1 MCSYVFPL
9 KTPKLANSQA
19 VPAPTPHN
27 YRAMRTERGQTL
39 QALAPTSS
47 QRRLNG
53 LLHPAEPAPLP
64 VQGWPIMGEFLHP
77 LPTLLP
83 STCRSRLS
91 QSVNQ
96 SIRQSNPA
104 NQPQPQPQKLRR
116 WCQTGKGN
124 ATNPERKAEIRSGRL
139 TRRARNVALAVVWLK
154 FDFCLLSQPLHHII
168 SKHRVIS

>member
-1 MCSYVFPL
+1 MCPACARACSPSE
-9 KTPKLANSQA
+9 TPKLANSQA
-19 VPAPTPHN
+19 APAPTPHN

-64 VQGWPIMGEFLHP
+64 AQGWPIMGVFLHP

-83 STCRSRLS
+83 STCRSRLK
-91 QSVNQ
+91 SVNQAVKQ

-104 NQPQPQPQKLRR
+104 NQPTSPSPSPRSFGAGARR
-116 WCQTGKGN
+116 EKERQQTLSARPKSAQAALLVLVVLVVL
-124 ATNPERKAEIRSGRL
+124 ATWRWPRSG
-139 TRRARNVALAVVWLK
+139 
-154 FDFCLLSQPLHHII
+154 
-168 SKHRVIS
+168 